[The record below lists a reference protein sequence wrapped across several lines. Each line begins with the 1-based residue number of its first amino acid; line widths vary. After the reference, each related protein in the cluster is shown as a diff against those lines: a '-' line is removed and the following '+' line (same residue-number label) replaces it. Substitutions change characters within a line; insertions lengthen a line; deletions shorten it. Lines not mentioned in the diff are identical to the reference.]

1 MLEEEGGRMKGAG
14 SSRGRR
20 RVGVRRN
27 EEGDLDE
34 RAAVAAADE
43 AIEERAGQSGGWA
56 TLTLSCF
63 LLGFKICKVQ
73 YHIGSLCCIALSLE
87 TRFGVNFNTH

>member
-27 EEGDLDE
+27 GEGDLDE

-43 AIEERAGQSGGWA
+43 ADEERAGQGGSWA
-56 TLTLSCF
+56 TLPLSCL
-63 LLGFKICKVQ
+63 LLGFEICKVQ
-73 YHIGSLCCIALSLE
+73 YPIGSL
-87 TRFGVNFNTH
+87 